1 VSERARVAGHR
12 EGGREYG
19 PLLRATLVGVLGL
32 TFGVA
37 TAYAQAWLP
46 HEVGSLA
53 NSVGSWALLAF
64 LLAFLGTTPRAA
76 ALFGLVALVMLI
88 AGYVLGASVRGDPS
102 SSSLM
107 AFWGLASLVAGPVL
121 GLAAYWVRTDRGHL
135 GAAGIGVMSGILIG
149 EGVYGLSTIADTT
162 YPPYWRGQIIVG
174 VVMLGYVAARRL
186 RQPGSR
192 GVAMLC
198 SVVTAAAFVGVYSQD
213 LVSILP

>member
-1 VSERARVAGHR
+1 M
-12 EGGREYG
+12 
-19 PLLRATLVGVLGL
+19 LRATLVGVLGL

-64 LLAFLGTTPRAA
+64 LLALLGTTPRAA
-76 ALFGLVALVMLI
+76 ALLGFVALVMLL

-121 GLAAYWVRTDRGHL
+121 GLSAYWVRTDRGYL
-135 GAAGIGVMSGILIG
+135 GAAGIGVISGILIG

-162 YPPYWRGQIIVG
+162 YPPYWRGQIVVG
-174 VVMLGYVAARRL
+174 VLILASVAVRRPRQLRRVTVAVACSLLVAASFVAVYRL
-186 RQPGSR
+186 
-192 GVAMLC
+192 
-198 SVVTAAAFVGVYSQD
+198 D
-213 LVSILP
+213 LISLLP

>member
-1 VSERARVAGHR
+1 MMQTDRI
-12 EGGREYG
+12 REYG
-19 PLLRATLVGVLGL
+19 PVLRATLVGVLGL

-64 LLAFLGTTPRAA
+64 LLALLGTTPRAA
-76 ALFGLVALVMLI
+76 ALLGFVALVMLL

-121 GLAAYWVRTDRGHL
+121 GLSAYWIRTDRGHL

-162 YPPYWRGQIIVG
+162 YPPYWRGQIVVG
-174 VVMLGYVAARRL
+174 VVILASVAVQRPTQLRR
-186 RQPGSR
+186 
-192 GVAMLC
+192 VAVAVASSLL
-198 SVVTAAAFVGVYSQD
+198 VAAAFVAVYRLNLIS
-213 LVSILP
+213 LLP

>member
-1 VSERARVAGHR
+1 MDR
-12 EGGREYG
+12 GREYG
-19 PLLRATLVGVLGL
+19 PALRATLVGVLGL

-64 LLAFLGTTPRAA
+64 LLALLGTTPRAA
-76 ALFGLVALVMLI
+76 ALLGFVALVMLL

-107 AFWGLASLVAGPVL
+107 AFWGLASVVAGPVL
-121 GLAAYWVRTDRGHL
+121 GLSAYWVRTDRGRL

-149 EGVYGLSTIADTT
+149 EGVYGLSTIVDTT
-162 YPPYWRGQIIVG
+162 YPPYWGQIVVG
-174 VVMLGYVAARRL
+174 VVILASVAAQRPVQVRRIA
-186 RQPGSR
+186 
-192 GVAMLC
+192 VAVAC
-198 SVVTAAAFVGVYSQD
+198 SLLVAAAFVAVYRLS
-213 LVSILP
+213 LISLLP

>member
-1 VSERARVAGHR
+1 VAEQGDRGRVYR
-12 EGGREYG
+12 
-19 PLLRATLVGVLGL
+19 LVLRATLVGVLGL

-53 NSVGSWALLAF
+53 NSVGSWAFLAF
-64 LLAFLGTTPRAA
+64 LLALLGTTPRAA
-76 ALFGLVALVMLI
+76 ALFGFGALVTLI

-121 GLAAYWVRTDRGHL
+121 GLSAYWVRTDRGYL
-135 GAAGIGVMSGILIG
+135 GAAGIGVMSGVLIG

-162 YPPYWRGQIIVG
+162 YPPYWIGQIAVG
-174 VVMLGYVAARRL
+174 VVILASVAIQRPTQVRRVAVAVACSLLVAASFVAVYRL
-186 RQPGSR
+186 
-192 GVAMLC
+192 
-198 SVVTAAAFVGVYSQD
+198 D
-213 LVSILP
+213 LISLLP

>member
-1 VSERARVAGHR
+1 MSEQARVVGQGDR
-12 EGGREYG
+12 GREHG
-19 PLLRATLVGVLGL
+19 PVLRATLVGLLGL

-64 LLAFLGTTPRAA
+64 LLALLGTSPGAA
-76 ALFGLVALVMLI
+76 TLLGLTALVTLI

-102 SSSLM
+102 SSSLI
-107 AFWGLASLVAGPVL
+107 AFWGLASLVTGPVL
-121 GLAAYWVRTDRGHL
+121 GLSAYWVRTDRGHL

-162 YPPYWRGQIIVG
+162 YPPYWSGQIVVG
-174 VVMLGYVAARRL
+174 VVVLASVTIHRRTQLSHVAVAVACSLLVAISFVAVYRL
-186 RQPGSR
+186 NLIS
-192 GVAMLC
+192 L
-198 SVVTAAAFVGVYSQD
+198 
-213 LVSILP
+213 LP